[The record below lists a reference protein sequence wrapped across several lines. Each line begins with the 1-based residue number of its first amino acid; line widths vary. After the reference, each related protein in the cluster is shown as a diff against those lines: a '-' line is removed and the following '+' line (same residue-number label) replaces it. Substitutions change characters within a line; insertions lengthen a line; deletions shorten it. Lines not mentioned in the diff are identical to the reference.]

1 METFLE
7 VAADLL
13 ARGDIQEAFIDSAR
27 FLYVYNST
35 TLVASV
41 GAIVGLVL
49 LGSLLWIAITAA
61 VKDEKHFGGG
71 NNYYSG
77 GYRRGRS
84 TFGEISY
91 FKLKIIPK
99 SISIYIRRRR

>member
-13 ARGDIQEAFIDSAR
+13 ARGDIQEAFVDSAR

-49 LGSLLWIAITAA
+49 LGSLLWIAIASA
-61 VKDEKHFGGG
+61 LKDEKAYGN
-71 NNYYSG
+71 NNYYGG

-84 TFGEISY
+84 THGKSLINA
-91 FKLKIIPK
+91 KLSSPL
-99 SISIYIRRRR
+99 

>member
-13 ARGDIQEAFIDSAR
+13 ARGDIQEAFVDSAR

-49 LGSLLWIAITAA
+49 LGSLLWIAISAS
-61 VKDEKHFGGG
+61 VKDDKFGGNSYYG
-71 NNYYSG
+71 N

-84 TFGEISY
+84 TYGEIYSTG
-91 FKLKIIPK
+91 KA
-99 SISIYIRRRR
+99 